1 MLGYVVTRP
10 SGPGHGGRG
19 RPRRRGRGLRTRRAA
34 PPPSPPPAPAGCDA
48 AGQPTPTVQAPVAYA
63 VVVAP
68 YGSPTHEV
76 TSFTATSVAAKN
88 ADVASLQ
95 RSGTVLAVE
104 PNQVVRATSD
114 PPVTTGA
121 YPSFSLQ
128 WGLQGPPGGD
138 FAPAWNTFGY
148 SGRGITVAVVDSGV
162 DLDHSGL
169 AGHVIA
175 GPDFFTDA
183 SGATPVSPSLP
194 GHGDPFG
201 HGTHVAGIIADNDPS
216 GGLGGAPNA
225 TILAVRVL
233 GPDGSGS
240 TLTVAQGIEWAA
252 SHGANV
258 INLSLGEAGCDSVI
272 QTAVT
277 DAHHEGVVIAAAAG
291 NDASSE
297 LFSPAGYSNEVIGVA
312 AIDPGSGA
320 LAAFSNWG
328 GYVSLAAPG
337 VDVLSTCAYTGC
349 IAPSTPSDTAYGY
362 LDGTSMAAPF
372 VERGRRAREGGM
384 PELHPRPGPGRARE
398 PCRPGRP
405 RLRVPPPRRRA
416 GGRRRLP
423 LIQPGGASP
432 GQPRRTT
439 GLAGIGGVDDPS
451 SG

>member
-1 MLGYVVTRP
+1 MTTLGVRP
-10 SGPGHGGRG
+10 GTWADERKGACWGMWSRG
-19 RPRRRGRGLRTRRAA
+19 RPGLVMAGVAVLVGAA
-34 PPPSPPPAPAGCDA
+34 AACAPVAPPPPPSPPPAPTGCDA
-48 AGQPTPTVQAPVAYA
+48 ASQPTPTVQAPVSYA

-76 TSFTATSVAAKN
+76 TSFTATSEAAKN
-88 ADVASLQ
+88 ADVASLG

-114 PPVTTGA
+114 PPVNTGG

-138 FAPAWNTFGY
+138 FAPAWNISGY

-169 AGHVIA
+169 VGHVIA

-183 SGATPVSPSLP
+183 SGSTPVSPSLP

-240 TLTVAQGIEWAA
+240 TLSVAQGIEWAA
-252 SHGANV
+252 SHGAEV
-258 INLSLGEAGCDSVI
+258 INLSLGAAGCDSVI

-291 NDASSE
+291 NDANSE

-312 AIDPGSGA
+312 AIDPGTGA
-320 LAAFSNWG
+320 LASFSNRG
-328 GYVSLAAPG
+328 AYVSLGAPG

-372 VERGRRAREGGM
+372 VSAAAALVREEC
-384 PELHPRPGPGRARE
+384 PSFTPAQVQSELVNHAGPAVPGFAFH
-398 PCRPGRP
+398 
-405 RLRVPPPRRRA
+405 RLDA
-416 GGRRRLP
+416 G
-423 LIQPGGASP
+423 QAV
-432 GQPRRTT
+432 
-439 GLAGIGGVDDPS
+439 AAACH
-451 SG
+451 

>member
-1 MLGYVVTRP
+1 MAGIAVLVG
-10 SGPGHGGRG
+10 
-19 RPRRRGRGLRTRRAA
+19 AA
-34 PPPSPPPAPAGCDA
+34 AACAPVAPTPPSPSPSPATAGCDA
-48 AGQPTPTVQAPVAYA
+48 ASQPTPTVQRPVDYA

-68 YGSPTHEV
+68 HGSPTHEV

-88 ADVASLQ
+88 ADVAWLQ

-114 PPVTTGA
+114 PPINTGA
-121 YPSFSLQ
+121 YPGFSQQ

-138 FAPAWNTFGY
+138 FAPAWNTSGY

-162 DLDHSGL
+162 DLEHSGL
-169 AGHVIA
+169 VGHVIA
-175 GPDFFTDA
+175 GPDFVTDA

-201 HGTHVAGIIADNDPS
+201 HGTHVAGIIADNDPA

-233 GPDGSGS
+233 DPHGSGS
-240 TLTVAQGIEWAA
+240 TLSVAQGIEWAA
-252 SHGANV
+252 SHGAEV
-258 INLSLGEAGCDSVI
+258 INLSLGEAGCDSVL

-277 DAHHEGVVIAAAAG
+277 DAHNEGVVIAAAAG

-297 LFSPAGYSNEVIGVA
+297 LFSPAGYRNEVIGVA

-320 LAAFSNWG
+320 LASFSNWG

-337 VDVLSTCAYTGC
+337 VQVLSTCAYIGC
-349 IAPSTPSDTAYGY
+349 IAPAPPSDTAYGY

-372 VERGRRAREGGM
+372 VSAAAALVKEECPSFTPAQVEG
-384 PELHPRPGPGRARE
+384 ELVNHAGPAVPGFVFH
-398 PCRPGRP
+398 
-405 RLRVPPPRRRA
+405 RLDA
-416 GGRRRLP
+416 G
-423 LIQPGGASP
+423 QAV
-432 GQPRRTT
+432 
-439 GLAGIGGVDDPS
+439 AAACH
-451 SG
+451 